1 MTRSRGG
8 QVTGAG
14 AAQDADACTSV
25 SLLFLRWQETGRETE
40 FEAIVA
46 EVRPQV
52 EQVAERVLHRQ
63 GLRDPAAVDDAVS
76 LVLDHLRRLCDAEG
90 RDRPVAKFAPIAG
103 GGCHEPRDPGRTFV
117 ACLAKDRARDV
128 VRARRRQR
136 SVPFS
141 QLGAEATRAFEQRL
155 VASDPAADGPPLID
169 RVRAA
174 AERLEPRQRLLVEL
188 LLEGKN
194 QAMIAHVL
202 GVCEGT
208 VSRLRIR
215 AIAALQSLVAE

>member
-14 AAQDADACTSV
+14 TAQDADACTSV
-25 SLLFLRWQETGRETE
+25 SLLFLRWQETGRESE

-46 EVRPQV
+46 EVQSQV
-52 EQVAERVLHRQ
+52 EQVAERMLHRQ
-63 GLRDPAAVDDAVS
+63 GLRDPAAVDDTVS
-76 LVLDHLRRLCDAEG
+76 LVLDHLRRLAAGEG
-90 RDRPVAKFAPIAG
+90 MDRPVAKFAPTPGAG
-103 GGCHEPRDPGRTFV
+103 RHALRDPGRAFV

-136 SVPFS
+136 NVPFS
-141 QLGAEATRAFEQRL
+141 QFGDEAARAFEQRL
-155 VASDPAADGPPLID
+155 VASEPAAEDPPLID

-174 AERLEPRQRLLVEL
+174 AKQLEPRQRLLVEL
-188 LLEGKN
+188 LLEGKS
-194 QAMIAHVL
+194 QTVIAHVL

-208 VSRLRIR
+208 VSRLRAR
-215 AIAALQSLVAE
+215 AIAELQSLVAE

>member
-8 QVTGAG
+8 KATNAG
-14 AAQDADACTSV
+14 TAQDADACTSV

-76 LVLDHLRRLCDAEG
+76 LVLDHLRRLSVG
-90 RDRPVAKFAPIAG
+90 KGTDRTVAKFAPAEG
-103 GGCHEPRDPGRTFV
+103 GDRHAPRDPGRTFV

-141 QLGAEATRAFEQRL
+141 QFGDQAGRAFEQRL
-155 VASDPAADGPPLID
+155 VASEPAADGPPLID

-194 QAMIAHVL
+194 QARIAHVL

-208 VSRLRIR
+208 VSRLRAR
-215 AIAALQSLVAE
+215 AIASLQSLVAE

>member
-1 MTRSRGG
+1 
-8 QVTGAG
+8 
-14 AAQDADACTSV
+14 
-25 SLLFLRWQETGRETE
+25 
-40 FEAIVA
+40 
-46 EVRPQV
+46 
-52 EQVAERVLHRQ
+52 VLHRQ
-63 GLRDPAAVDDAVS
+63 GLRDPAAVDDTVS
-76 LVLDHLRRLCDAEG
+76 LVLDHLRRLSVSKG
-90 RDRPVAKFAPIAG
+90 TDRTVAKFAPAEG
-103 GGCHEPRDPGRTFV
+103 GDRHAPRDPGRTFV

-141 QLGAEATRAFEQRL
+141 QFGDQAGRAFEQRL
-155 VASDPAADGPPLID
+155 VASEPAADGPPLID

-194 QAMIAHVL
+194 QARIAHVL

-208 VSRLRIR
+208 VSRLRAR
-215 AIAALQSLVAE
+215 AIASLQSLVAE